1 MNLLQIKKDLR
12 KFVSKKRKKT
22 NEWFFKTGPGE
33 YGEHDKFLG
42 ISNPN
47 IRKVAKKYKDC
58 DLEQLQKIIIS
69 PYNDERFFAII
80 VLVEKFKL
88 KKTTRNEKKL
98 IYNFYVKNLKYVNN
112 WNLVDLSAP
121 HIIGEYILE
130 NKSERKILDKLVK
143 SNFHWHRRVCILST
157 WAFIKRD
164 DFDYTLKYAKILLND
179 KQDLMHKAVGWMLRE
194 TWKRDANICEQFL
207 RDNYDKLPRTTLRYA
222 IERLEEKRRK
232 LFLKGEFL

>member
-1 MNLLQIKKDLR
+1 MSVSQIERDLR
-12 KFVSKKRKKT
+12 KFASDKRKTT
-22 NEWFFKTGPGE
+22 NEQFFKTGPGE

-42 ISNPN
+42 ISNPD

-58 DLEQLQKIIIS
+58 DLVQLQKLISS
-69 PYNDERFFAII
+69 PYNDERLFVII
-80 VLVEKFKL
+80 VLVERFKL
-88 KKTTRNEKKL
+88 KKTTKDEKRL
-98 IYNFYVKNLKYVNN
+98 IYDFYVKNLDYINN

-121 HIIGEYILE
+121 HIAGEYIVD
-130 NKSERKILDKLVK
+130 NKSERKNLNIWVK
-143 SNFHWHRRVCILST
+143 SDIHWHRRVCILST

-164 DFDYTLKYAKILLND
+164 DFNYTLKYAKILLND

-194 TWKRDANICEQFL
+194 VWKRDSIVCEQFL
-207 RDNYDKLPRTTLRYA
+207 RDNYDKLPRTTLRYT